1 MIPHSARY
9 FGRLVAGEF
18 SRVAYGN
25 DAGIVNN
32 VTGRARLRAVRRK
45 ARGTV
50 SHEHDVWQAATDLFR
65 NGWASLE
72 PSVDARTIGAIRDRC
87 ERLLEHPAHS
97 VDLGFAPRV
106 DAVRHIVDPVAKV
119 PELAHLL
126 PDDAIK
132 ILRTVYAA
140 ELEVRSVRVWRTIHV
155 PDEHLSADGRLRRRR
170 AVSVM
175 SNLMHCDTHPVSLT
189 KLFVQLSPDVDAENG
204 ALHLLPIA
212 ATKQAMRRGF
222 LRPDVVVGP
231 ARRVVSDTDRIVY
244 FDGPPGSG
252 LLLNSELC
260 LHAAGVPRVGSSR
273 LMAQFVLAP
282 TAVPLRTDWAK
293 SLRPDVEILA
303 RVE

>member
-1 MIPHSARY
+1 MFPHSARY
-9 FGRLVAGEF
+9 FGRLVAGQF
-18 SRVAYGN
+18 SRLAYGN
-25 DAGIVNN
+25 DAGVVNN
-32 VTGRARLRAVRRK
+32 VSGRSRLRAAQRK

-50 SHEHDVWQAATDLFR
+50 SHEHHVWQAAAALFR

-72 PSVDARTIGAIRDRC
+72 PTLDARAIGNIRGRC
-87 ERLLEHPAHS
+87 EGLLEDTAHS

-106 DAVRHIVDPVAKV
+106 DAVRHIVDPISKV

-126 PDDAIK
+126 PDDAIE

-140 ELEVRSVRVWRTIHV
+140 EVEVRSLRVWRTIHV
-155 PDEHLSADGRLRRRR
+155 PDEHLSAGGRLRRRR

-189 KLFVQLSPDVDAENG
+189 KLFVQLSPDVDAANG
-204 ALHLLPIA
+204 ALHLLPIGE
-212 ATKQAMRRGF
+212 TKRAMRRGF

-231 ARRVVSDTDRIVY
+231 ARHVVSDADRLVH

-260 LHAAGVPRVGSSR
+260 LHAAGVPRIGSSR
-273 LMAQFVLAP
+273 LMAQFVLGPAV
-282 TAVPLRTDWAK
+282 VPLRSDWAS
-293 SLRPDVEILA
+293 SLSPDVEILA
-303 RVE
+303 HVE